1 MTKIFIKNLSF
12 IIFFQIFYFSL
23 LFLKRQI
30 LPSEI
35 FFYESLSL
43 LFILSI
49 FFFFLLIVKKNSYLK
64 MEYIYILVTSF
75 LLSYAILI
83 TFPTLSKRSISL
95 FMLMKIDSVDTN
107 GISKNELE
115 DSVIEEF
122 FIKNKE
128 VNRRINE
135 QLDSGNI
142 ILKNSKFFILSKG
155 KRINNINNLL
165 IKIYNLE

>member
-1 MTKIFIKNLSF
+1 
-12 IIFFQIFYFSL
+12 
-23 LFLKRQI
+23 
-30 LPSEI
+30 
-35 FFYESLSL
+35 
-43 LFILSI
+43 
-49 FFFFLLIVKKNSYLK
+49 